1 VRRSAAAVAV
11 AVLLA
16 GCGGGGTGKTLS
28 QAQLIAKVNA
38 ECQHLQRASTD
49 LVNAQDPTAHGA
61 RVARY
66 LHAAAS
72 ELRGRAQAIGG
83 LNPPASRVGEI
94 QRFAALLGRYADQ
107 LDALADRTRSGEGYN
122 DLLAR
127 STSQVNALN
136 GLSDQANSIAAA
148 LGFTACAT

>member
-1 VRRSAAAVAV
+1 VAV

-16 GCGGGGTGKTLS
+16 ACGGGGPGKALS

-49 LVNAQDPTAHGA
+49 LVNAQDPTAKGA

-72 ELRGRAQAIGG
+72 ELRGRAQAIGA

-94 QRFAALLGRYADQ
+94 QRFASLLGRYADQ
-107 LDALADRTRSGEGYN
+107 LDRTRSGEGYN
-122 DLLAR
+122 DLLTR
-127 STSQVNALN
+127 STGQVNVLN